1 MRRLLLV
8 VGLLAACGT
17 SSIRARWTHVED
29 AARIDRVELYVSI
42 QHDARVGVMFR
53 SFETRMLARL
63 EACHVRTT
71 IIHGRPE
78 GDALQSTA
86 PRLTV
91 APSEGTYTNVSV
103 VDQHGAT
110 VDERR
115 TTKLDAS
122 VRAELFDP
130 RAGKVTWRSII
141 DIQTSSTPDTG
152 DGKAFADL
160 VLTQLTAAGVITCGG

>member
-1 MRRLLLV
+1 MRRLLVV
-8 VGLLAACGT
+8 VGLLAACRT

-53 SFETRMLARL
+53 SFETRMQARL
-63 EACHVRTT
+63 AACDVRTT
-71 IIHGRPE
+71 IVHGRPE
-78 GDALQSTA
+78 GEALRGST

-91 APSEGTYTNVSV
+91 APSEGTYTNVRV
-103 VDQHGAT
+103 VDQYGGT
-110 VDERR
+110 LDERR

-122 VRAELFDP
+122 FRLELFDP
-130 RAGKVTWRSII
+130 RVRKATWRMIV
-141 DIQTSSTPDTG
+141 DVKTSTTPDTG

-160 VLTQLTAAGVITCGG
+160 VLTQLRAAGVITCGG